1 MSRLVNDFVIIFP
14 LIFILLL
21 VVYTLRL
28 RLTLSS
34 NVCIVIQLFL
44 GILIGFADFP
54 CVSRFVHRNQIS
66 SVQEEDLWVL
76 NNLRELYVQN
86 NWFMHTLE

>member
-1 MSRLVNDFVIIFP
+1 MSRLLNDFVIIFP

-21 VVYTLRL
+21 DVYTLRL

-34 NVCIVIQLFL
+34 NVCNVIQLFL
-44 GILIGFADFP
+44 GILIGFADFS

-76 NNLRELYVQN
+76 NNLWELYVQN